1 MPLER
6 ATMIRVALTLL
17 NEVGLDGLTVRR
29 LAERLGVQNPALYWH
44 FKKKQELLDEMART
58 MLADAFAGIEPPPL
72 NDRWAE
78 WLGEV
83 AERFRL
89 ALLTYSD
96 GARVIATADLTG
108 SALLVIQEMAL
119 HVLIAAGFDLR
130 TALVSV
136 VAIFDYTL
144 GAAFEEQ
151 ADPDHLTRN
160 RSSVLR
166 SHLLSLD
173 PTRFPHLAAAL
184 DDITATAADDP
195 HVGFRGGLRL
205 LLAGMVTTKQ
215 TTGA

>member
-6 ATMIRVALTLL
+6 AAMIRAALALL

-58 MLADAFAGIEPPPL
+58 VLADAFAGIELPSES
-72 NDRWAE
+72 DQWAD

-83 AERFRL
+83 VERFRL
-89 ALLTYSD
+89 ALLGYRD

-119 HVLIAAGFDLR
+119 RVLTNAGFDLR

-144 GAAFEEQ
+144 GATFEEQ
-151 ADPDHLTRN
+151 ADPDHGAVN
-160 RSSVLR
+160 RSSALR
-166 SHLLSLD
+166 GHLLSLD
-173 PTRFPHLAAAL
+173 PALFPHLTAAL
-184 DDITATAADDP
+184 SDITATTTDDLLES
-195 HVGFRGGLRL
+195 FKGGIRL
-205 LLAGMVTTKQ
+205 FLAGMAATKQ